1 MGSSRLV
8 LSTVGIKSPLDV
20 GDAADLTADAANEAD
35 TRPPAPPGPP
45 RAVPGPPSARRRTR
59 RRDAEPQTP
68 SSNEIAQSS
77 ETPFYGS
84 GRPLQTS
91 IALNAEPASLLDE
104 LARAAGVSVNALAV
118 AALHAG
124 VPTEADEA
132 RAAIVDERVSRAG
145 LRVARIERNLRL
157 PEHLRAR
164 IDELTSAARNRLP
177 RATRADL
184 INAALRRGLPADAE
198 GAAQLVAEHARRL
211 ERVGAA

>member
-1 MGSSRLV
+1 M
-8 LSTVGIKSPLDV
+8 
-20 GDAADLTADAANEAD
+20 
-35 TRPPAPPGPP
+35 
-45 RAVPGPPSARRRTR
+45 
-59 RRDAEPQTP
+59 
-68 SSNEIAQSS
+68 
-77 ETPFYGS
+77 
-84 GRPLQTS
+84 
-91 IALNAEPASLLDE
+91 LDE

-124 VPTEADEA
+124 VPAAPEEA

-164 IDELTSAARNRLP
+164 IDELTFATRGRLP

-198 GAAQLVAEHARRL
+198 GAALLVTEHARRL
-211 ERVGAA
+211 ERAAAA